1 MKCRRIKK
9 WIDEQGVTHT
19 NLVWFGSYGTKS
31 NGQAKFYDDQ
41 NKHDNFSTNLEGVQ
55 DSLIQRLSVLKQEL
69 WYNIVYGMPLIN
81 NNVNS
86 KMAVDSFIIDTV
98 LNHPD
103 VQSINQLES
112 KVDKH
117 NYYANISIKT
127 NFGELNLN
135 I

>member
-1 MKCRRIKK
+1 
-9 WIDEQGVTHT
+9 
-19 NLVWFGSYGTKS
+19 
-31 NGQAKFYDDQ
+31 
-41 NKHDNFSTNLEGVQ
+41 
-55 DSLIQRLSVLKQEL
+55 
-69 WYNIVYGMPLIN
+69 MPLIN